1 MTDKWRVLS
10 KINDNTYILVKS
22 KNNKMIYAPL
32 VIFSFRF
39 INGHTYKECEKY
51 NFVVKDFDRLTQI
64 GEKLRYIRLNKGLYQ
79 DEVAERIGIDR
90 TTYMN
95 YEKGVRVYQYDIMK
109 RLAEL
114 YNVDVN
120 VLLDDYHRFIYNNQ
134 GKNIK
139 TIRKSLGLKQYELAN
154 ELGVSLTVIKRA
166 EQEEV
171 RFLKKNFD
179 KLMNYCNSI
188 M

>member
-22 KNNKMIYAPL
+22 KNNKTIYAPL
-32 VIFSFRF
+32 IIYSFRF
-39 INGHTYKECEKY
+39 INGHTYKECEQY
-51 NFVVKDFDRLTQI
+51 NFVIKDFDELTQI
-64 GEKLRYIRLNKGLYQ
+64 GDKLRYIRLNKGLYQ
-79 DEVAERIGIDR
+79 DEVAEKVGIDR
-90 TTYMN
+90 STYIS
-95 YEKGVRVYQYDIMK
+95 YERGVKIYPYDVMI
-109 RLAEL
+109 RLSKL
-114 YNVDVN
+114 YNIDVN

-171 RFLKKNFD
+171 RFLRKNFE
-179 KLMNYCNSI
+179 KLINYYKSI
-188 M
+188 C

>member
-1 MTDKWRVLS
+1 
-10 KINDNTYILVKS
+10 
-22 KNNKMIYAPL
+22 MIYAPL
-32 VIFSFRF
+32 IIYSFRF

-51 NFVVKDFDRLTQI
+51 NFAVKDFNKLTQI
-64 GEKLRYIRLNKGLYQ
+64 GEKLRFIRLNKGLYQ
-79 DEVAERIGIDR
+79 DEVAEKVGIDR
-90 TTYMN
+90 STYIN
-95 YEKGVRVYQYDIMK
+95 YENGVRVYPYDTMK

-114 YNVDVN
+114 YNVDIN

-139 TIRKSLGLKQYELAN
+139 TIRKTLGLKQYELAN

-171 RFLKKNFD
+171 RFLRKNFN
-179 KLMNYCNSI
+179 KLMNYYKSI
-188 M
+188 L